1 MSSNKQPTILFARI
15 GQGLALILL
24 IGLFTALPTLY
35 LIASSFNLAGI
46 GESFRFGLDNWQ
58 ELANNRSVMRAID
71 TSFLMSLRAPLGVA
85 IAFVIAWLLV
95 RIEIPGRQIIEYGLW
110 FAFFLP
116 TLPLTVGW
124 ILLLDPNYGLINDLV
139 QKWGLSSTPIFSAY
153 SIASIMWVHLSVTII
168 PINVILLTPAIANMD
183 AAFEEAATMSGAS
196 RWKSL
201 WRITIPLLA
210 PAIIITTILGFI
222 KSLEGFEIEQIL
234 GTPAKISVFATKIYD
249 FVHWDPPRLGEAMS
263 LSTVLLIILL
273 AITLLYR
280 WISKGE
286 TGHATITGKTNRLRT
301 AIRPKWAWIAS
312 AFIFLYMAIGIVLP
326 LIILVLGT
334 LTRLFGFFFIEN
346 PWTTKH
352 WSAVLNDPHFLNA
365 FSNSFLVSGLTAIIG
380 TMTFIL
386 LAWAIV
392 RSSLWGR
399 TLLNLLVWLPWGI
412 PGILLGLST
421 LILIL
426 NLPGLVMIHGTIA
439 SLVLVL
445 LIKEMPLG
453 VQMIKTSITQIA
465 RELEEAGQMA
475 GARFGT
481 ILFRIIMP
489 LIAPMI
495 GSVFLLT
502 FVSAFRD
509 ISASILLTGP
519 NSRTLAI
526 LMIELGEEGRFE
538 SMAVIGVILSCV
550 VLIMTIGMRLLQ
562 SRISIQ
568 R

>member
-1 MSSNKQPTILFARI
+1 MTPSKLSPIQFSKNWQA
-15 GQGLALILL
+15 LAIILL
-24 IGLFTALPTLY
+24 VGVFTALPTLY
-35 LIASSFNLAGI
+35 LLVHSFNLAGI

-58 ELANNRSVMRAID
+58 DLASDRSVIRAINN
-71 TSFLMSLRAPLGVA
+71 SFLMSLRAPLGVA
-85 IAFVIAWLLV
+85 IAFIIAWMLV
-95 RIEIPGRQIIEYGLW
+95 RVEIPGRQIIEYGLW

-124 ILLLDPNYGLINDLV
+124 ILLLDPNYGLINDLL
-139 QKWGLSSTPIFSAY
+139 QKWGLTSKPIFSAY
-153 SIASIMWVHLSVTII
+153 SIASIMWVHLSVTVI

-183 AAFEEAATMSGAS
+183 AAFEEAATMAGAN
-196 RWKSL
+196 RWMSL
-201 WRITIPLLA
+201 RRITLPLIA

-222 KSLEGFEIEQIL
+222 KSLEGFEVEQIL

-249 FVHWDPPRLGEAMS
+249 FVHWDPPRLGEAMT
-263 LSTVLLIILL
+263 LSSVLLIILL

-280 WISKGE
+280 LIAKGDA
-286 TGHATITGKTNRLRT
+286 GHATITGKTNRLRSAT
-301 AIRPKWAWIAS
+301 RPKWAWIAS
-312 AFIFLYMAIGIVLP
+312 TLIFLYMAIGIVLP
-326 LIILVLGT
+326 LIILILGT
-334 LTRLFGFFFIEN
+334 FTRLFGFFFIPN
-346 PWTTKH
+346 AWTMKH
-352 WSAVLNDPHFLNA
+352 WIAVLEDPHFVNA
-365 FSNSFLVSGLTAIIG
+365 FSNSFLVSGLTALIG
-380 TMTFIL
+380 TLVFIL
-386 LAWAIV
+386 LAWVLV
-392 RSSLWGR
+392 RSNLWGR
-399 TLLNLLVWLPWGI
+399 SLLNLLVWLPWGI

-426 NLPGLVMIHGTIA
+426 NLPGLVLIHGTIA
-439 SLVLVL
+439 ALVLVL

-453 VQMIKTSITQIA
+453 VQMIKTSIMQIA

-509 ISASILLTGP
+509 ISASILLAGP
-519 NSRTLAI
+519 NSRTMAI

-538 SMAVIGVILSCV
+538 SMAVIGVILSFV
-550 VLIMTIGMRLLQ
+550 VLLMTIAMRMLQ